1 MVKNDKSSKNLIEP
15 LPMVRVLLLHMIE
28 QNPKISGYSL
38 INKISE
44 FSNSKVE
51 LRTGT
56 VYNELRKLLPKKN
69 TIVKTPNGEGRVVNT
84 QILTQLV
91 MVETADGVRTAVP
104 VEEIEVKPTP
114 QPKNKKPDDTPK
126 DKKPNENKNNQH

>member
-1 MVKNDKSSKNLIEP
+1 MAKNDKTSRNLIEP

-56 VYNELRKLLPKKN
+56 VYNELRKLEKN
-69 TIVKTPNGEGRVVNT
+69 GSLVSTQEETSRKIREYTITKEGS
-84 QILTQLV
+84 
-91 MVETADGVRTAVP
+91 
-104 VEEIEVKPTP
+104 EELAYLMSIV
-114 QPKNKKPDDTPK
+114 NKKIK
-126 DKKPNENKNNQH
+126 DILQPLLSSYFGK